1 MEEPISSRDRGPM
14 RSNSHESPPAQ
25 RKLAENHGVRPK
37 TMYAASTSNL
47 DKISDAKTTVPPLD
61 LSALND
67 SQNASSKSKSLS
79 ALKTVSKSEK
89 VVVAPPRKK
98 RRAPPPPQAQ
108 AQSVQNTVQVEI
120 SVEKTNLEK
129 MAKSKVET
137 SEIKQRTEN
146 VSKFHSRNSS
156 DSSGYH
162 EPTPNGAESPDGPRI
177 DENFEVNLNLE
188 TASLDSGGHLNGDI
202 SPSSSRRTELD
213 NGVGSS
219 QTLPLERTKK
229 KGEASST
236 PRSSSLDRT
245 GKKKKAAPPP
255 PGNNAILMC
264 SYR

>member
-1 MEEPISSRDRGPM
+1 
-14 RSNSHESPPAQ
+14 
-25 RKLAENHGVRPK
+25 
-37 TMYAASTSNL
+37 MYAVSTSNL

-61 LSALND
+61 LSGLNN

-79 ALKTVSKSEK
+79 ALKTVNESEK
-89 VVVAPPRKK
+89 GVVAPPRKK

-108 AQSVQNTVQVEI
+108 AQSVQNIVQVEI

-137 SEIKQRTEN
+137 NEIKQRTEN

-162 EPTPNGAESPDGPRI
+162 DLTYSGAESPDGPRI
-177 DENFEVNLNLE
+177 EENFEVNLNIE
-188 TASLDSGGHLNGDI
+188 TASLDSGGHLNGDSGIRDI
-202 SPSSSRRTELD
+202 SPSSSRRIELD
-213 NGVGSS
+213 GGVGSS

-229 KGEASST
+229 KGESSST

-264 SYR
+264 NYR